1 MKRLMLSVLCL
12 FLLTSC
18 ASPRSWTRQEKVAA
32 GFFLLAHSADAIT
45 TSQLTDHGNYETNPI
60 LGKYPSDTK
69 VGVYFSLTAI
79 GALIVSHFNPDLR
92 KPLLYGYGTL
102 NTGLAIHNY
111 TINKK

>member
-1 MKRLMLSVLCL
+1 MRSTIL
-12 FLLTSC
+12 FLFITLLFTSC
-18 ASPRSWTRQEKVAA
+18 ASPRPWTKQEKIAA

-45 TSQLTDHGNYETNPI
+45 TSQLTDNGNYEINPI
-60 LGKYPSDTK
+60 LGKHPSDTK